1 MRVLLLG
8 GAGYIGAHVTHAI
21 MDRGFEPAVYDNLS
35 SGLRENIPSGVE
47 FFEGDISDRRFLAEV
62 LRRGWDGVVHLAAY
76 KAAGE
81 SMELPGKYAL
91 NNICG
96 SLGVIDEAVKAGV
109 RGFVLSSSAAI
120 YGEPEYLPIDE
131 QHPAKPENYYG
142 FTKLQIER
150 NLEWFDKLEGLRY
163 ASLRY
168 FNAAGYD
175 PDARVTG
182 LEKNPANLIPVVMET
197 ALGKREVLAVFGND
211 YPTVDGTGVRDYIH
225 VTDLAEAHVSALE
238 YILEHDESLTVNLG
252 SESGLSVFQ
261 ILEAARRISGREIPA
276 KVHPRRAGD
285 PAQLVAS
292 SMKARDLLGWEAKH
306 SSLDSIIETT
316 WNVYERAFRGEAFN
330 EHAFPGQDSDS

>member
-8 GAGYIGAHVTHAI
+8 GAGYIGAHVTRAFL
-21 MDRGFEPAVYDNLS
+21 DRDWETAVYDNLS
-35 SGLRENIPSGVE
+35 SGLRENVPEGVE
-47 FFEGDISDRRFLAEV
+47 FFEGDISDRGYLAEV
-62 LRRGWDGVVHLAAY
+62 LGRGWDGVVHLAAY

-81 SMELPGKYAL
+81 SMQLPGKYAL

-109 RGFVLSSSAAI
+109 KGFVLSSSAAV

-131 QHPAKPENYYG
+131 NHPTKPENYYG
-142 FTKLQIER
+142 FSKLEIER
-150 NLEWFDKLEGLRY
+150 NLEWFDRLEGLRY

-175 PDARVTG
+175 PQIRVTG

-197 ALGKREVLAVFGND
+197 AVGTREELAVFGDD
-211 YPTVDGTGVRDYIH
+211 YPTADGTGVRDYIH
-225 VTDLAEAHVSALE
+225 VTDLAEAHVSSLE
-238 YILEHDESLTVNLG
+238 HILERDASLTVNLG
-252 SESGLSVFQ
+252 SESGLSVYQ

-285 PAQLVAS
+285 PARLVAS
-292 SMKARDLLGWEAKH
+292 STKARELLGWEATH

-316 WNVYERAFRGEAFN
+316 WKVYERAFPPQHTGT
-330 EHAFPGQDSDS
+330 